1 LIEKYEKNNQFKE
14 KSVILNNLFEVALL
28 ENKCEFVSLLLKY
41 GVMLSEFLGF
51 RKDNNRLK
59 LLYNNEC
66 VSCFFSNVF

>member
-14 KSVILNNLFEVALL
+14 KSVILNNLLEVAVL

-51 RKDNNRLK
+51 GKDNNRLK
-59 LLYNNEC
+59 LLYNNES
-66 VSCFFSNVF
+66 VSCFFSNVL

>member
-1 LIEKYEKNNQFKE
+1 MIEKYEKNNQFKE